1 MPKAYKV
8 TRHKIKFD
16 KNNIHD
22 VFSVKP
28 VNYGTLTTS
37 QAADQIANES
47 LLTPGDVLNVLNRY
61 SHYVKQNLQKGYA
74 IELLG
79 FGKLDIKFIKT
90 TTPDEKKA
98 TSALVKGMMPNFVP
112 SFKIVNGKR
121 IYDLIPEHIKL
132 VKYSG
137 AVVDESIDTPEGDNT
152 GGTNTGGTDNTEEQ
166 PPILDEENGGGSG
179 SDSGSGNPEDD
190 FVIGE

>member
-1 MPKAYKV
+1 MGASRIMPKAYKV

-47 LLTPGDVLNVLNRY
+47 LLTPGDVLNRY

-79 FGKLDIKFIKT
+79 FGKPDIARLNRVLSELLTDLKRLF
-90 TTPDEKKA
+90 PR
-98 TSALVKGMMPNFVP
+98 ALIRGHCEMP
-112 SFKIVNGKR
+112 
-121 IYDLIPEHIKL
+121 
-132 VKYSG
+132 G
-137 AVVDESIDTPEGDNT
+137 AV
-152 GGTNTGGTDNTEEQ
+152 
-166 PPILDEENGGGSG
+166 L
-179 SDSGSGNPEDD
+179 
-190 FVIGE
+190 